1 MAAANAEIAVVAKLK
16 AASTN
21 AGTRVNP
28 QLNTQ
33 EPTYPLILVSIV
45 GVEGTARLSGSSSG
59 LRKNVV
65 RCDCYA
71 ATELAAK
78 ALGKQ
83 VRDALT
89 PDGTPWTDS
98 ANGVQGAFFLD
109 SSDEITE
116 DGVRVQQET
125 FSVWHTPT

>member
-16 AASTN
+16 AANTS

-33 EPTYPLILVSIV
+33 EPTYPLILVSII
-45 GVEGTARLSGSSSG
+45 GTEGRARLSGSSSG
-59 LRKNVV
+59 LRNNTV
-65 RCDCYA
+65 RCECYA
-71 ATELAAK
+71 ATEAAAK
-78 ALGKQ
+78 LLGKQ

-89 PDGTPWTDS
+89 PDGTPWVDLT
-98 ANGVQGAFFLD
+98 NGVQGAFFLD

-125 FSVWHTPT
+125 FAVWHTPT

>member
-16 AASTN
+16 ASSTS
-21 AGTRVNP
+21 AGNRVNP

-33 EPTYPLILVSIV
+33 EPTYPLILVSII
-45 GVEGTARLSGSSSG
+45 GAEGSARLSGSSAG
-59 LRKNVV
+59 LRKYVV

-71 ATELAAK
+71 ATEAGAK

-98 ANGVQGAFFLD
+98 GNGVQGCFFSD
-109 SSDEITE
+109 SADEVTE
-116 DGVRVQQET
+116 DGLRVQQET
-125 FSVWHTPT
+125 FAVWHTPT